1 MMMSV
6 TRRRKQT
13 TGRLGTEKLY
23 KWPLTFES
31 QSRKLLPFRA
41 SRRGRQR
48 WNQTKMRFTDGSTF
62 DHCLMPK
69 KISTRPHH
77 AQKDN
82 N

>member
-31 QSRKLLPFRA
+31 QSPKAAAGP
-41 SRRGRQR
+41 SKQ
-48 WNQTKMRFTDGSTF
+48 KGSPA
-62 DHCLMPK
+62 LE
-69 KISTRPHH
+69 
-77 AQKDN
+77 
-82 N
+82 